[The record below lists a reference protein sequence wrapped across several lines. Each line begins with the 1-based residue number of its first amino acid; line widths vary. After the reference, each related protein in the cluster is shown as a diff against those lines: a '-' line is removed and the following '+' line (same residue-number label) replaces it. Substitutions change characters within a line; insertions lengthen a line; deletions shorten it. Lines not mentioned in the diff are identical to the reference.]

1 MKSPGL
7 VHISVVPCG
16 RLALSLVR
24 TTDCPNPQRVVS
36 QQCLVDERT
45 RPLCSVPPRVGTSS
59 VPFHTRYHGT
69 FVKDRIHIHPSLAGP
84 KTAGF
89 LKGHRRANRLN
100 YE

>member
-69 FVKDRIHIHPSLAGP
+69 FVKDRIHIHRPLRDQ
-84 KTAGF
+84 K
-89 LKGHRRANRLN
+89 RRAF
-100 YE
+100 